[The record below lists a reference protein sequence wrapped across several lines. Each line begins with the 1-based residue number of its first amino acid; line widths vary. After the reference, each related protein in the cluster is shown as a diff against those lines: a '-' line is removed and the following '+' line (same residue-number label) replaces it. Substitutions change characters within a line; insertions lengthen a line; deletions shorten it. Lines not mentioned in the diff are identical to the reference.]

1 MNSRLSTSAL
11 GLVLACS
18 ALTAQAVPV
27 VYASEAAFAAAT
39 GATLHGLTSGVNNQ
53 PSVSSV
59 DGQLTLTTASGN
71 MYTDWTSYSGTDR
84 LAGVEVA
91 ISGPE
96 SFNTTVA
103 LGADRYAFGFG
114 IFESTDPLIGGCNF
128 TCTDSTF
135 TITLKNNG
143 VAVGSAFSL
152 SPADNQ
158 AVFWGVHTDF
168 AFDAIEIRETLGGA
182 DNEIFGTFYTGIRAA
197 PVPEPGTLALVGV
210 ALAAMGWRRRRS

>member
-1 MNSRLSTSAL
+1 MNRLLCKSSLTVL
-11 GLVLACS
+11 LACS
-18 ALTAQAVPV
+18 ALTAQAAPV

-39 GATLHGLTSGVNNQ
+39 GATLHGLTAGVANQ
-53 PSVSSV
+53 ASVSSV
-59 DGQLTLTTASGN
+59 DGQLTITTASGGL
-71 MYTDWTSYSGTDR
+71 YTDWTAYSGADR

-96 SFNTTVA
+96 SFDAAVA

-114 IFESTDPLIGGCNF
+114 IYESTDSSVAGCN
-128 TCTDSTF
+128 TACVDSTF

-143 VAVGSAFSL
+143 VAVGSSFLL

-168 AFDAIEIRETLGGA
+168 AFDAIEIRETTGGS
-182 DNEIFGTFYTGIRAA
+182 DNEIFGTFYTGTQA
-197 PVPEPGTLALVGV
+197 VPEPGTLALAGM
-210 ALAAMGWRRRRS
+210 ALAAMMSRRRRRA